1 MSLHSWDEFA
11 LRNVFYEYPEVTG
24 PLLEAIPYLVT
35 LKRHETGVGFFS
47 TLKGTRELPRR
58 SASQSYRR
66 QSTGQLFAFDVWLL
80 DHGQGEI
87 EAVVIGDGG
96 EWPAEMSPSELDVD

>member
-1 MSLHSWDEFA
+1 MSLHLWDEFA
-11 LRNVFYEYPEVTG
+11 LRNVFYEYSEVTG
-24 PLLEAIPYLVT
+24 PLLKAIPYLVT
-35 LKRHETGVGFFS
+35 LERNETGVGFFS

-58 SASQSYRR
+58 SATQLYRR
-66 QSTGQLFAFDVWLL
+66 QSTGQLFSFDVWLL
-80 DHGQGEI
+80 DDGQVQI